1 MRAVA
6 TVAVPIAGLDVV
18 NMHQSAQQQPCSSIR
33 LGHYRRRV
41 RSRLRSSRGCVS
53 PISIGQLP
61 PLAISKW
68 LVDFEAVNW
77 RIKVKILARVLGYTS
92 RFHGYSYAI
101 AWVTQSPQ
109 ALNPT
114 RRLSTPSSP
123 KRSVERIYSMSGCLP
138 LLTVREAGM
147 RLLCALYRKSVAT
160 HPKFHPGHNPIAIAT
175 TL

>member
-1 MRAVA
+1 MLVNEVWSLPKTNAV
-6 TVAVPIAGLDVV
+6 
-18 NMHQSAQQQPCSSIR
+18 H
-33 LGHYRRRV
+33 
-41 RSRLRSSRGCVS
+41 RLRSLRGCVS
-53 PISIGQLP
+53 PIVTGRFP
-61 PLAISKW
+61 PFTISEQ

-101 AWVTQSPQ
+101 AWGTQSPQ

-114 RRLSTPSSP
+114 RRLSTPSSQ

-147 RLLCALYRKSVAT
+147 RLLCAWFRKSIAT

-175 TL
+175 TF